1 MIKKGHINRS
11 NITKLTKLAASSLTH
26 AGDDEAYVAVN
37 AIEDVAT
44 GVSWQAAAIGKGLDT
59 VIV

>member
-1 MIKKGHINRS
+1 
-11 NITKLTKLAASSLTH
+11 LAASSLTH